1 LTAPPTIGARARR
14 SAIDAGGDWRQQ
26 RAMSETSRPT
36 IRLLPGHDKRAAT
49 GHPWVYSNEIAMDAA
64 AKALLPGSLV
74 TLATANGKSL
84 GVAAFN
90 PHTLVA
96 ARILQRDPAARI
108 DRDFFAARLERA
120 LALRHRLYPEPYY
133 RLIHAE
139 ADGLPGIVL
148 DRFGDVLSAQINT
161 AGMALLEEEFLAAC
175 RQVLAPRAI
184 VLRNDTAARTLEG
197 LAGEDR
203 IAFGEIAGAVEIVE
217 NGARFLIDPLA
228 GQKTG
233 WFYDQRENRG
243 LASRFAAGARVLDL
257 FCFGGG
263 FGILAAL
270 AGGDQIL
277 AIDSSDA
284 ALQLAARSAELNG
297 IGARCRFAKGD
308 VFEEL
313 ERLHGQA
320 ERFDLVIADPPA
332 FARAKK
338 DLGPALRGYRKLAR
352 LAAALVAKGG
362 ALFIASC
369 SHQVE
374 TEAFAEAVRRGM
386 QDAERSGR
394 IVATTGAAPDHPVHP
409 FLPESAYLKAQLL
422 ALD

>member
-1 LTAPPTIGARARR
+1 
-14 SAIDAGGDWRQQ
+14 
-26 RAMSETSRPT
+26 MSETRPT
-36 IRLLPGHDKRAAT
+36 IRLLPGHDKRAGS

-64 AKALLPGSLV
+64 AKALPPGSLV
-74 TLATANGKSL
+74 ALATANGKSL
-84 GVAAFN
+84 GTATFN
-90 PHTLVA
+90 PHTLIA
-96 ARILQRDPAARI
+96 ARFLSRDAGTRI
-108 DRDFFAARLERA
+108 DRDFFATRLERA

-148 DRFGDVLSAQINT
+148 DRFGDVLSCQINT
-161 AGMALLEEEFLAAC
+161 AGMALLEEDFLATC

-203 IAFGEIAGAVEIVE
+203 VAVGELAPPVEIVE
-217 NGARFLIDPLA
+217 NGARFAIDPLG

-243 LASRFAAGARVLDL
+243 LASRFAAGGRVLDL
-257 FCFGGG
+257 YCFGGG

-270 AGGDQIL
+270 AGADQVL
-277 AIDSSDA
+277 AIDRSEQ
-284 ALQLAARSAELNG
+284 ALALAAKSAALNG
-297 IGARCRFAKGD
+297 IAGKCRFARGD
-308 VFEEL
+308 AFDEL
-313 ERLHGQA
+313 ERLHGQG

-332 FARAKK
+332 FARSKK

-362 ALFIASC
+362 TLFIASC

-374 TEAFAEAVRRGM
+374 TEAFAEAVRRGLA
-386 QDAERSGR
+386 DAQRDGR
-394 IVATTGAAPDHPVHP
+394 IVASSGAAPDHPVHP

>member
-1 LTAPPTIGARARR
+1 M
-14 SAIDAGGDWRQQ
+14 SATD
-26 RAMSETSRPT
+26 RPT
-36 IRLLPGHDKRAAT
+36 IRLLPGHDKRAAS

-64 AKALLPGSLV
+64 AKALAPGSLV
-74 TLATANGKSL
+74 ALATASGKAL
-84 GVAAFN
+84 GVATFN
-90 PHTLVA
+90 PHTLIA
-96 ARILQRDPAARI
+96 ARILSREPGARI
-108 DRDFFAARLERA
+108 DETFFAARLERA
-120 LALRHRLYPEPYY
+120 LALRHRLYPEPYD

-139 ADGLPGIVL
+139 ADGLPGIIL
-148 DRFGDVLSAQINT
+148 DRFGDVLSGQLNT
-161 AGMALLEEEFLAAC
+161 AGMARLEEQFLAAC

-184 VLRNDTAARTLEG
+184 VLRNDTAARGLEG

-203 IAFGEIAGAVEIVE
+203 IAVGALAEPVEITE
-217 NGARFLIDPLA
+217 NGARFIIDPLG

-233 WFYDQRENRG
+233 WFYDHRENRR

-257 FCFGGG
+257 YCFGGG

-270 AGGDQIL
+270 AGADQIL
-277 AIDSSDA
+277 AIDRSES
-284 ALQLAARSAELNG
+284 ALQLAARSAALNAVG
-297 IGARCRFAKGD
+297 ERCRFLKGD
-308 VFEEL
+308 AFEEL
-313 ERLHGQA
+313 ERLHGQG

-332 FARAKK
+332 FARSKK

-352 LAAALVAKGG
+352 LAASLVAKGG
-362 ALFIASC
+362 ALFVASC

-374 TEAFAEAVRRGM
+374 TEAFADAVRRGL

-394 IVATTGAAPDHPVHP
+394 ILATTGAAPDHPVHP

>member
-1 LTAPPTIGARARR
+1 MSPT
-14 SAIDAGGDWRQQ
+14 S
-26 RAMSETSRPT
+26 TSRPT
-36 IRLLPGHDKRAAT
+36 IRLLPGHDKRAAF
-49 GHPWVYSNEIAMDAA
+49 GHPWVYSNEIAMDVA
-64 AKALLPGSLV
+64 AKALTPGSLV
-74 TLATANGKSL
+74 ALATASGKAL
-84 GVAAFN
+84 GVATFN

-148 DRFGDVLSAQINT
+148 DRFGDVLSCQINT
-161 AGMALLEEEFLAAC
+161 AGMALLQEEFLAAC
-175 RQVLAPRAI
+175 HAVLAPRTI
-184 VLRNDTAARTLEG
+184 VLRNDTAARVLEG

-203 IAFGEIAGAVEIVE
+203 VTFGNIAPPVEIVE
-217 NGARFLIDPLA
+217 NGARFAIDPLG

-233 WFYDQRENRG
+233 WFYDQRENRR

-257 FCFGGG
+257 YCFGGG

-270 AGGDQIL
+270 SGADQVL
-277 AIDSSDA
+277 AVDRSEA
-284 ALQLAARSAELNG
+284 ALALAATSAALNG
-297 IGARCRFAKGD
+297 VAARCRFARGD
-308 VFEEL
+308 AFDEL
-313 ERLHGQA
+313 ERLHGQG

-352 LAAALVAKGG
+352 MSAALVAKGG
-362 ALFIASC
+362 ALLVASC

-374 TEAFAEAVRRGM
+374 TDAFAEAVSRGLA
-386 QDAERSGR
+386 DAQREGR
-394 IVATTGAAPDHPVHP
+394 IVASTGAAPDHPVHP
-409 FLPESAYLKAQLL
+409 LLPESAYLKAQMLV
-422 ALD
+422 LD

>member
-1 LTAPPTIGARARR
+1 MNEP
-14 SAIDAGGDWRQQ
+14 SQ
-26 RAMSETSRPT
+26 RPT
-36 IRLLPGHDKRAAT
+36 IRLLPGHDKRAGS

-64 AKALLPGSLV
+64 AKALPPGSLV
-74 TLATANGKSL
+74 ALATANGKSL
-84 GVAAFN
+84 GVASFN
-90 PHTLVA
+90 PHTLIA
-96 ARILQRDPAARI
+96 ARILHRDAAIRI

-148 DRFGDVLSAQINT
+148 DRFGDVLSCQINT
-161 AGMALLEEEFLAAC
+161 AGMGLLEAEFLAAC
-175 RQVLAPRAI
+175 QAVMAPRAI
-184 VLRNDTAARTLEG
+184 VLRNDTAARELEG

-203 IAFGEIAGAVEIVE
+203 LASGELGAAVEIVE
-217 NGARFLIDPLA
+217 NGARFAIDPLG

-233 WFYDQRENRG
+233 WFYDQRENRR
-243 LASRFAAGARVLDL
+243 LASRFASGARVLDL
-257 FCFGGG
+257 YCFGGG

-270 AGGDQIL
+270 AGADRIL
-277 AIDSSDA
+277 AIDRSEA
-284 ALQLAARSAELNG
+284 ALQLAARSAALNG
-297 IGARCRFAKGD
+297 VSERCRFARGD
-308 VFEEL
+308 GFDEL
-313 ERLHGQA
+313 ERLNAQG

-332 FARAKK
+332 FARSKK

-352 LAAALVAKGG
+352 LSAALVAKGG

-374 TEAFAEAVRRGM
+374 TEAFAEAVRRGL
-386 QDAERSGR
+386 QDAQREGR
-394 IVATTGAAPDHPVHP
+394 IIATTGAAPDHPVHP